1 MALKYKMYKSTRN
14 DSTANK
20 WYARAVHEDTI
31 DLNGLASIMQ
41 ANCTVKESDI
51 LAVLR
56 ELVETMTRELQ
67 SSKRV
72 KIDGF
77 GTFKI
82 GLTSKG
88 AATASDFKSSTN
100 IIGTHI
106 LFQPEVSIDA
116 QRKRTYKLLSG
127 VKVSEA
133 SIYDVD
139 KSDGV
144 NTQADTQAESQAEDK
159 AVGE

>member
-14 DSTANK
+14 DKTANK

-77 GTFKI
+77 GAFKI

-88 AATASDFKSSTN
+88 ADSASDFKASTN
-100 IIGTHI
+100 ITGTHI
-106 LFQPEVSIDA
+106 LFQPEVTVDA
-116 QRKRTYKLLSG
+116 QHVRTYKLLSG

-133 SIYDVD
+133 SIYNVD
-139 KSDGV
+139 KSDGADQ
-144 NTQADTQAESQAEDK
+144 TEDQADGQTDNQP
-159 AVGE
+159 VGE

>member
-14 DSTANK
+14 DKTANK

-82 GLTSKG
+82 GLSSKG
-88 AATASDFKSSTN
+88 ADTAADFKASTN
-100 IIGTHI
+100 ITGTHM
-106 LFQPEVSIDA
+106 LFQPEVTIDA
-116 QRKRTYKLLSG
+116 QHNRTYKLLSG

-139 KSDGV
+139 KSDG
-144 NTQADTQAESQAEDK
+144 TDSQAEGQADN
-159 AVGE
+159 ATDSQSVSE